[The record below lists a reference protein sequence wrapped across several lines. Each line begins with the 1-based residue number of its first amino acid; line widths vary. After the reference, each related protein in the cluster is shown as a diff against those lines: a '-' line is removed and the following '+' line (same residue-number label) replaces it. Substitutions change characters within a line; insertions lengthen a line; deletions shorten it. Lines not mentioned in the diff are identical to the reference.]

1 MMTDFRKIAAYNLIA
16 LLIYTVMANI
26 AATGK
31 ERQLGVMILLAGLV
45 SLHVA
50 GNLLAAIVF
59 FIQRNNT
66 KGRAFLLSALIV
78 LLIGFSACWGSAS
91 L

>member
-1 MMTDFRKIAAYNLIA
+1 MTNFRKIAAYNLIA
-16 LLIYTVMANI
+16 LLIYTVLANV

-59 FIQRNNT
+59 FIQRNNA
-66 KGRAFLLSALIV
+66 KSKAFLLSALIV

>member
-1 MMTDFRKIAAYNLIA
+1 MMTNFRKIAAYNLIA
-16 LLIYTVMANI
+16 LLIYTVLANV

-59 FIQRNNT
+59 FIQRNNA
-66 KGRAFLLSALIV
+66 KSKAFLLSALIV